1 MINDR
6 FGSNFAARAH
16 RWDGR
21 QLVRPSVAELFIL
34 HAEATFRLMTGRRFW
49 PFHFFLLIFLGQ
61 TTVSISAPHTTPAP
75 RRRRFLSA
83 FFFIGIWLARFNHS
97 SIRRRYDVLAPA
109 SRRNG
114 PWLVMETCRVPTL
127 SDLFFLAATRRC
139 PSAITSASASVSSIS
154 AAAPSNNLAWKW
166 AANAVSEKRMG
177 SA

>member
-83 FFFIGIWLARFNHS
+83 FFLLVFGWLGL
-97 SIRRRYDVLAPA
+97 IIRRYDVDMT
-109 SRRNG
+109 SWRRRAD
-114 PWLVMETCRVPTL
+114 E
-127 SDLFFLAATRRC
+127 
-139 PSAITSASASVSSIS
+139 
-154 AAAPSNNLAWKW
+154 
-166 AANAVSEKRMG
+166 MG
-177 SA
+177 RGS